1 MNTKIVLLFFVLL
14 GFVPENHSQT
24 IRLEEIMKGEEF
36 VGFSPQN
43 IRWALD
49 NESVVFDWNPEQA
62 PGRSLYAYNLKQQKT
77 VKIPVVNGEYS
88 WSSTFN
94 NHPQLSAIH
103 YFIESG
109 NLFRYNFKTKEK
121 TVVYSGTDPVDDV
134 FQLKNSPLIYF
145 LLRSNVFSYNPL
157 TGSMTQVTNFVQGSK
172 PVEKSDSSFLIRQ
185 QKELFTYI
193 QWQNV
198 KKDWNQKQPKR
209 KLPSGIY
216 FSKSEYVSKI
226 SVSENGRFVS
236 FVLTTDSDAPNT
248 NFEAHITQ
256 DGFTQNRQAR
266 PKVSSQEPNTRMGI
280 FDLEKD
286 SVYFVSASSL
296 SDIRKKPAY
305 LAEYGSTGS
314 FPNDR
319 ELCFHQAIMNPQENK
334 ALVDIRSFDNKDRWI
349 CLLNL
354 ETGTLSEL
362 DHQHDEAW
370 IGGPGISEWNEAD
383 GTLAW
388 INASEF
394 IFQSEE
400 TAYSHLYSMNSSSKS
415 KKSLTSGKWEVHECF
430 LSRDKKSI
438 YFIANKIH
446 PGVRN
451 GYKLDLKSNQ
461 VTPLFEGNF
470 GMEWALSPDEK
481 TWAIRYSTT
490 TQPWELCIVPNLPNQ
505 KLTPVTKSTLPE
517 FDKLKLQAP
526 EIIQIP
532 SSDGKTI
539 YSRIYKPEKPNGAA
553 VLFVHG
559 AGYLQNAHHY
569 WSYYQREMLFHQLLI
584 EKGYTVLD
592 VDYRASEGYGRD
604 WRTDIY
610 RDMGNRDLHD
620 YIDAK
625 SFLVKN
631 YAIDSNK
638 VGIYGG
644 SYGGFITLIGLLKT
658 PDVFNCGAALRAVT
672 DWAHYN
678 HEYTS
683 NILNYPSTDP
693 KAYKRSSPIY
703 FAENLKKPLL
713 MLHGM
718 VDDNVQFQDIVRLN
732 QRFIELG
739 KTNFQLSIFPTEAHG
754 FTFTPAWID
763 EYRRILELFE
773 SNLK

>member
-1 MNTKIVLLFFVLL
+1 MNTKFFSLLILL
-14 GFVPENHSQT
+14 LCFIHQSNSQT

-43 IRWALD
+43 IRWAID
-49 NESVVFDWNPEQA
+49 NESVVFDWNPDKE
-62 PGRSLYAYNLKQQKT
+62 PGRSLYAYNLKQKKI
-77 VKIPVVNGEYS
+77 VKIPVINGQYS
-88 WSSTFN
+88 WTPTLN
-94 NHPQLSAIH
+94 NHSQQYDIQ
-103 YFIESG
+103 YFIENG
-109 NLFRYNFKTKEK
+109 DLFRYTLKTKEK
-121 TVVYSGTDPVDDV
+121 TLVYSGSDPVEEV
-134 FQLKNSPLIYF
+134 FQGKNSPLIYF
-145 LLRSNVFSYNPL
+145 MLRSNIFSYNAL
-157 TGSMTQVTNFVQGSK
+157 AGSITQVTNFVQGSK
-172 PVEKSDSSFLIRQ
+172 PTEKTDSSFLIQQ

-193 QWQNV
+193 QWQNA

-216 FSKSEYVSKI
+216 YSKSEYLSRI
-226 SVSENGRFVS
+226 SISENGRFIS

-248 NFEAHITQ
+248 NYEAHITQ
-256 DGFTQNRQAR
+256 DGVTQNRQAR
-266 PKVSSQEPNTRMGI
+266 PKVSNQEPNTRMGI
-280 FDLEKD
+280 FDVEKD

-296 SDIRKKPAY
+296 NDIRKKPAY
-305 LAEYGSTGS
+305 LAEYGSSGLFS
-314 FPNDR
+314 NDR
-319 ELCFHQAIMNPQENK
+319 ELCFHQAIMNPEKNT
-334 ALVDIRSFDNKDRWI
+334 ALVDIRAFDNKDRWI

-370 IGGPGISEWNEAD
+370 IGGPGISEWNEED
-383 GTLAW
+383 GTLEW
-388 INASEF
+388 ISASEF
-394 IFQSEE
+394 IYQSEKSG
-400 TAYSHLYSMNSSSKS
+400 YSHLYSMDIHSKN
-415 KKSLTSGKWEVHECF
+415 KKGLTSGNWEVHHCF
-430 LSRDKKSI
+430 FSQDKKSI

-461 VTPLFEGNF
+461 IIPLFEGNF
-470 GMEWALSPDEK
+470 GIEWSLSPDEK
-481 TWAIRYSTT
+481 TWAILYSTT
-490 TQPWELCIVPNLPNQ
+490 TQPWELCFAPNLPNQ
-505 KLTPVTKSTLPE
+505 KIVPVTKSTLPE
-517 FDKLKLQAP
+517 FNKLTLQAP

-539 YSRIYKPEKPNGAA
+539 YSRIYKPAKSNGAA

-610 RDMGNRDLHD
+610 RDMGNRDLQD

-625 SFLVKN
+625 HFLVKN
-631 YAIDSNK
+631 HAVDSNRI
-638 VGIYGG
+638 GIYGG
-644 SYGGFITLIGLLKT
+644 SYGGFITLMGLLKT
-658 PDVFNCGAALRAVT
+658 PDAFNCGAALRSVT

-693 KAYKRSSPIY
+693 VAYKRSSPIY

-739 KTNFQLSIFPTEAHG
+739 KTSFQLSIYPTEAHG

-773 SNLK
+773 INLK